1 MPPQKGL
8 GDLIGFW
15 NSQGLKNVANPV
27 KNAQIFSNNSGNKL
41 GNVEQNFRV
50 IVNNSRRESEKCRGG
65 VPVIV
70 TSKPEENQG
79 KEIKPSR
86 ALSDLEV
93 NPDQKNI
100 VIGTKDIGNINNDSL
115 GEGYL
120 EVKIKKDNQNVQT
133 GILTQESK
141 VSPFEKFRQ
150 LEQTNQRNQN
160 SIKYKTAPPKPKIC
174 IPNPIFLPKS
184 PVPSPAPSPGLCPP
198 CPVRSASAAKEIILT
213 WVQKQLKDYPISV
226 TNFSSSWSDGLAFC
240 FLLHNFFPQS
250 FDWKLLQP
258 ENREDNFTLAFKKA
272 EELADICPLL
282 DVEDM
287 VKFDKPDWK
296 CVFTYVQSFYRRFRD
311 VKAPDKDNK
320 TENEDV
326 EKNSLDD

>member
-15 NSQGLKNVANPV
+15 NSQGLKSVAGPI
-27 KNAQIFSNNSGNKL
+27 KNAPNFTRNSHDSENKL
-41 GNVEQNFRV
+41 SNVKQNFRV
-50 IVNNSRRESEKCRGG
+50 NVNNSRREKEKYRGG

-70 TSKPEENQG
+70 TSKPEENQV
-79 KEIKPSR
+79 KETNPSR
-86 ALSDLEV
+86 ALSDLERKP
-93 NPDQKNI
+93 NQTIN
-100 VIGTKDIGNINNDSL
+100 GTGTLETGSINDDSL
-115 GEGYL
+115 AKEDF
-120 EVKIKKDNQNVQT
+120 EVKRKKDNHNLET
-133 GILTQESK
+133 GILTK
-141 VSPFEKFRQ
+141 GKGVSPFQKFRQ
-150 LEQTNQRNQN
+150 LEQTNQRNEN
-160 SIKYKTAPPKPKIC
+160 PYKSKSAPHNPKVCLPT
-174 IPNPIFLPKS
+174 PIFIPKS
-184 PVPSPAPSPGLCPP
+184 SASSPVSSPGLCPP
-198 CPVRSASAAKEIILT
+198 SPARSASAAKEIILT

-296 CVFTYVQSFYRRFRD
+296 CVFIYVQSFYRRFRN
-311 VKAPDKDNK
+311 VKAPDKDDK
-320 TENEDV
+320 TEN
-326 EKNSLDD
+326 